1 MKLQYIPLVLSGI
14 IVVIGV
20 NTALAIRD
28 SRMLDRLEE
37 RNEVIYKQLEVVPY
51 SSPKQ

>member
-1 MKLQYIPLVLSGI
+1 MSIRYIPLILSGI
-14 IVVIGV
+14 IIVIGV

-51 SSPKQ
+51 SPE

>member
-1 MKLQYIPLVLSGI
+1 MSIRYIPLILSGI
-14 IVVIGV
+14 IIVIGV

-28 SRMLDRLEE
+28 SRMWNRLEE

-51 SSPKQ
+51 SPQ